1 MIFLLCSQAFE
12 KSVNP
17 KTKHHNLICIA
28 MIKAA
33 WCLVSLLITSGFVKD
48 LIYDIYK
55 LCLILFFMNC
65 LYFHL
70 MTFDLNLLF
79 ANYSLTVEIYT
90 VLFI

>member
-1 MIFLLCSQAFE
+1 MMFI
-12 KSVNP
+12 
-17 KTKHHNLICIA
+17 
-28 MIKAA
+28 
-33 WCLVSLLITSGFVKD
+33 
-48 LIYDIYK
+48 
-55 LCLILFFMNC
+55 CLILFFMNC